1 MKKHDV
7 KKSLVELKLL
17 PLNPQQ
23 CKKIKGGDG
32 ETSEDIVIVDII
44 TT

>member
-1 MKKHDV
+1 MKHNDV
-7 KKSLVELKLL
+7 KKSLVELKLFQL
-17 PLNPQQ
+17 TTDH
-23 CKKIKGGDG
+23 CKKIKGGNG